1 MLGQTP
7 SSRSHQHSTRS
18 TTPSSSTSPAMHP
31 PPINL
36 SLPPISLSPDLDLDS
51 TSSLLPPIQ
60 PPHEKPASGS
70 GQTLPS
76 LSSLTAAIP
85 PSTAS
90 STSTPS
96 SAPTASTAP
105 SSAAASSPAPTT
117 QQHWPSLNPF
127 TAYYVPSHVQNP
139 EPPMRKD
146 YIHGQSHQ
154 RATSVSLDDPGVRAA
169 AEALGRL
176 RTVDTTPHDREARRH
191 LTPDSFHVGTPGSMD
206 SNHDQQQQKQ
216 QEPLLSLITTS
227 YPSIAPFAPYIE
239 SATSACN
246 TAYNQSK
253 NYSPVIKRN
262 AEYLEDRVVKPVAK
276 TVGNISGP
284 GLRWWLQKPSRKQ
297 RQHDLDRD
305 RQGVKRRKADQGDR
319 ESAIAARVLAD
330 FDNAAKERR
339 TSVSTIDTL
348 PAYDEH
354 RSPAYTETA
363 DDPMSPRNGVPTGTK
378 LWVVTSGLGV
388 AMKDESKK
396 KMRTLIQVLNARNSQ
411 VSDFL
416 GSLTKA
422 IEEYDGTVPS
432 GSNQDTAMTGQ
443 EEQNRSELTN
453 RIQWLIGSIHG
464 TTKTVVDVVDKQA
477 ASVLPTNV
485 KRVVHGCLM
494 SLPAQFKL
502 MAQQEPPA
510 REDQNSNDEGTVVR
524 NNAHKALLLAKA
536 SLRMMTQITDVLNM
550 TLTSAED
557 WCQKQGNQEGE
568 KAAPPM
574 MDYEPCNCSGDVKMS
589 G

>member
-1 MLGQTP
+1 MPPGVST
-7 SSRSHQHSTRS
+7 HSTTR
-18 TTPSSSTSPAMHP
+18 SSTSPTMHP
-31 PPINL
+31 PAPPPHPPTPPINL

-51 TSSLLPPIQ
+51 ASSTLLPPI
-60 PPHEKPASGS
+60 HEKPASRS

-85 PSTAS
+85 PSTTPSS

-96 SAPTASTAP
+96 SVSGTIAPTSAP
-105 SSAAASSPAPTT
+105 SSVATNSPVPTA
-117 QQHWPSLNPF
+117 QHWPSLNPF
-127 TAYYVPSHVQNP
+127 TAYYAPSHVQNP

-146 YIHGQSHQ
+146 YVHSNGHQ

-176 RTVDTTPHDREARRH
+176 RTVDTTPHDRDARRH
-191 LTPDSFHVGTPGSMD
+191 LTPDSFHASSPD
-206 SNHDQQQQKQ
+206 DQQHQKQ

-276 TVGNISGP
+276 TVGNLSGP
-284 GLRWWLQKPSRKQ
+284 GLRWWLQKPSKKQ
-297 RQHDLDRD
+297 RQHDVDGD
-305 RQGVKRRKADQGDR
+305 RQGVKRRKADQGDF
-319 ESAIAARVLAD
+319 ESALAARVLAD
-330 FDNAAKERR
+330 AAKERR
-339 TSVSTIDTL
+339 ASVSTIDTL

-354 RSPAYTETA
+354 RSPAYTEIA
-363 DDPMSPRNGVPTGTK
+363 DDLMSSRNGAMPAGTK

-396 KMRTLIQVLNARNSQ
+396 KMRCLIHVLNTRNSQ
-411 VSDFL
+411 VSEFL

-422 IEEYDGTVPS
+422 VEEYDGTAPS
-432 GSNQDTAMTGQ
+432 GDNQDTAMTGQ
-443 EEQNRSELTN
+443 EEQHRSELTN
-453 RIQWLIGSIHG
+453 RIQWLIGSIYG

-485 KRVVHGCLM
+485 KRVVEGCLM

-510 REDQNSNDEGTVVR
+510 REAQNSNDEGTAVR
-524 NNAHKALLLAKA
+524 NSAHRALLLAKA

-550 TLTSAED
+550 TLTSAEE
-557 WCQKQGNQEGE
+557 WCQKQENQESE
-568 KAAPPM
+568 KDASSSSM
-574 MDYEPCNCSGDVKMS
+574 KDYEPAPYNGDVKMS

>member
-1 MLGQTP
+1 MKNP
-7 SSRSHQHSTRS
+7 S
-18 TTPSSSTSPAMHP
+18 PSVHP
-31 PPINL
+31 QQLLPINL
-36 SLPPISLSPDLDLDS
+36 SLPPISLSPDPT

-76 LSSLTAAIP
+76 LSSLTGAQPARFTSS

-90 STSTPS
+90 IVSSSS
-96 SAPTASTAP
+96 SAPNTTTTAP
-105 SSAAASSPAPTT
+105 LSAATTSPTPTT
-117 QQHWPSLNPF
+117 QHWPSLNPF

-139 EPPMRKD
+139 DPPMRKD
-146 YIHGQSHQ
+146 YIHSQSHQ

-176 RTVDTTPHDREARRH
+176 RTVDTTPHDRDARRH
-191 LTPDSFHVGTPGSMD
+191 LTPDSSY
-206 SNHDQQQQKQ
+206 DQHQQQKQ

-227 YPSIAPFAPYIE
+227 YPSIAPFAPYVE
-239 SATSACN
+239 SAASACN
-246 TAYNQSK
+246 TAYNHSK

-276 TVGNISGP
+276 KVGNISGP

-297 RQHDLDRD
+297 RQHDPEGD
-305 RQGVKRRKADQGDR
+305 RQGIKRRKADNQDDR

-348 PAYDEH
+348 PAYDEN
-354 RSPAYTETA
+354 RSPAYTETI
-363 DDPMSPRNGVPTGTK
+363 DDSMSPRNGVQTGTK

-396 KMRTLIQVLNARNSQ
+396 KMRILIQLLNTTNTQ
-411 VSDFL
+411 VSEFL
-416 GSLTKA
+416 GSLNKA
-422 IEEYDGTVPS
+422 IEEYDGTAPS
-432 GSNQDTAMTGQ
+432 GSDQDAAMTGQ
-443 EEQNRSELTN
+443 EEHNRSELTR
-453 RIQWLIGSIHG
+453 RIQWLIASIHK
-464 TTKTVVDVVDKQA
+464 TTMTVVDVVDKQA

-494 SLPAQFKL
+494 SLPAQFNL
-502 MAQQEPPA
+502 VAQQESQERP
-510 REDQNSNDEGTVVR
+510 REGQQNANDEGTAIR
-524 NNAHKALLLAKA
+524 NNAHRALLLAKA

-550 TLTSAED
+550 TLTSAEE
-557 WCQKQGNQEGE
+557 WCQKQGETQGSE
-568 KAAPPM
+568 KVAPSPM
-574 MDYEPCNCSGDVKMS
+574 MDYEPAYHNGDVKMS